1 MANELVSIL
10 RNLLVNFESQNVS
23 TSQSANFL
31 EICRAQERAIEQERR
46 DEELQR
52 ELEAVEHRNFE
63 GIRDF
68 FVDIFDIQP
77 HQTLENINQIRTEII
92 NAVIIGQTQ
101 TNKTNATI
109 EFIRECVHNNIPVVL
124 SVDNKKD

>member
-63 GIRDF
+63 GIRDLLLSDKLKLTRRIRQSNLFANVFTTTFLSF
-68 FVDIFDIQP
+68 FRSTTKRI
-77 HQTLENINQIRTEII
+77 
-92 NAVIIGQTQ
+92 
-101 TNKTNATI
+101 
-109 EFIRECVHNNIPVVL
+109 
-124 SVDNKKD
+124 S